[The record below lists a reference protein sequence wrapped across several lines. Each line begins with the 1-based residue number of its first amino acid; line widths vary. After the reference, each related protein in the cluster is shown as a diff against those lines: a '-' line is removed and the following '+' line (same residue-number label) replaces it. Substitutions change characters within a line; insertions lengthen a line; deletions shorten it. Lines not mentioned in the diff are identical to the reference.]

1 MDKGMLERF
10 PALQELEQSSIKLI
24 ADKSIIVHLPT
35 GAKAFEAGMPCD
47 NYLMVM
53 SGCIRVQQVSQTGH
67 EIVLYRVGDGET
79 CVLTTACLL
88 ADEAYSA
95 EAVAETEV
103 SGLVIPRADFDQ
115 LMANSEK
122 FRKFV
127 FTTYASRITDLMV
140 LVEEV
145 AFGRIDIR
153 LAQRLLKL
161 TGATSSIALTHQE
174 LANELGTAREVI
186 SRQLKEFE
194 HRNWIALA
202 RARIE
207 ICNRTALN
215 AFVHDHD
222 H

>member
-10 PALQELEQSSIKLI
+10 PALQELEQSSVKLI
-24 ADKSIIVHLPT
+24 ADKSIVVHLPI

-67 EIVLYRVGDGET
+67 EIVLYRVGNGET

-115 LMANSEK
+115 LMATSEK

-161 TGATSSIALTHQE
+161 TGTTSSIALTHQE

-207 ICNRTALN
+207 ICNRDALT
-215 AFVHDHD
+215 AFVHDN
-222 H
+222 